1 MLPLAL
7 LTLSLAA
14 LCIWADA
21 EFLALALVTGFAVFA
36 LS

>member
-21 EFLALALVTGFAVFA
+21 DFLALVIGAGFAIYA